1 MRRPAPRQGGTE
13 KSPAAASIMLYLD
26 NAATSFP
33 KPEVVYR
40 ELQDYLRRDGANPGR
55 GGHQWAVRVE
65 KTLDDTRSLLARF
78 FGMDDYRRVIFT
90 LNGTDSL
97 NMAIKGVVRP
107 GDHVVTSLLEHNSV
121 SRPLKQLES
130 DGIISLT
137 QLPFSQEGF
146 IDPDDFRRA
155 LTSRTRLVVLLH
167 ASNVLGTMQPVAEV
181 GGICRRHQ
189 ALFLVDAAQTAGILP
204 IDMQGMQID
213 LLAFPGHKA
222 LFGPPGIG
230 VLLVGHRV
238 QPVPWREGG
247 TGFDSEDPV
256 QPRQLPY
263 LLEGGTPN
271 TLGVAALRAGLGFVT
286 GEGLDRIRGHEQRL
300 LTRLIESLRDN
311 PKIRLYGSLD
321 LSRRVGSLALNREGY
336 TASEV
341 GMILDNAFEIA
352 VRPGLHCAPYLHREL
367 GTAPEGAIRISPG
380 YFNTEEDIERC
391 LSALE
396 QL

>member
-181 GGICRRHQ
+181 GGICRRHE
-189 ALFLVDAAQTAGILP
+189 ALFLVDAAQTAGIVP
-204 IDMQGMQID
+204 IDMQAMQID

-230 VLLVGHRV
+230 VLLVGQRV

>member
-1 MRRPAPRQGGTE
+1 
-13 KSPAAASIMLYLD
+13 MLYLD

-65 KTLDDTRSLLARF
+65 KTLDDTRNLLACF
-78 FGMDDYRRVIFT
+78 FGMDDHRRVIFT

-130 DGIISLT
+130 DGSITLT
-137 QLPFSQEGF
+137 QVPFSPEGF
-146 IDPDDFRRA
+146 VDPDDFRRA

-167 ASNVLGTMQPVAEV
+167 ASNVLGTLQPIADV
-181 GGICRRHQ
+181 GGICRQHD
-189 ALFLVDAAQTAGILP
+189 ALFLVDAAQTAGIVP
-204 IDMQGMQID
+204 IDMQAMQID
-213 LLAFPGHKA
+213 LLALPGHKA

-238 QPVPWREGG
+238 EPVPWREGG

-271 TLGVAALRAGLGFVT
+271 TLGVAALRAGLRFVT

-300 LTRLIESLRDN
+300 LTRLIESLKDN
-311 PKIRLYGSLD
+311 PRIDLYGSLD
-321 LSRRVGSLALNREGY
+321 PSRRVGSLALNREGY

-352 VRPGLHCAPYLHREL
+352 VRPGLHCAPYLHRRL

>member
-1 MRRPAPRQGGTE
+1 M
-13 KSPAAASIMLYLD
+13 IYLD

-33 KPEVVYR
+33 KPEAVYR

-65 KTLDDTRSLLARF
+65 KTLDDTRNLLARF
-78 FGMDDYRRVIFT
+78 FGLDDHRRVIFT

-97 NMAIKGVVRP
+97 NMAIKGVLRP

-121 SRPLKQLES
+121 SRPLRQLES
-130 DGIISLT
+130 DGSIRLT

-146 IDPDDFRRA
+146 VDPDDFRRA

-167 ASNVLGTMQPVAEV
+167 ASNVLGTLQPIAEI
-181 GGICRRHQ
+181 GRICRRHE
-189 ALFLVDAAQTAGILP
+189 ALFLVDAAQTAGIVP
-204 IDMQGMQID
+204 IDMQAMGID

-238 QPVPWREGG
+238 EPLPWREGG
-247 TGFDSEDPV
+247 TGFDSEAPL
-256 QPRQLPY
+256 QPRSLPH

-271 TLGVAALRAGLGFVT
+271 TLGVAGLRAGLRFVT
-286 GEGLDRIRGHEQRL
+286 GEGLDRIRGHERRL
-300 LTRLIESLRDN
+300 LARLTESLRDN
-311 PKIRLYGSLD
+311 PKICLYGSLD
-321 LSRRVGSLALNREGY
+321 THCRVGSLAFNREGY

-341 GMILDNAFEIA
+341 GMILDNSFEIA
-352 VRPGLHCAPYLHREL
+352 VRTGLHCAPYLHREL
-367 GTAPEGAIRISPG
+367 GTAPEGAVRISPG
-380 YFNTEEDIERC
+380 YFNTEDDIDRC

>member
-167 ASNVLGTMQPVAEV
+167 ASNVLGTLQPVAEV
-181 GGICRRHQ
+181 GGICRRHE

-204 IDMQGMQID
+204 IDMQDMQID

-230 VLLVGHRV
+230 VLLVGQRV

>member
-1 MRRPAPRQGGTE
+1 
-13 KSPAAASIMLYLD
+13 MLYLD

-222 LFGPPGIG
+222 MFGPPGTG
-230 VLLVGHRV
+230 VLLVGQRV

-271 TLGVAALRAGLGFVT
+271 TLGVAALRAGLRFVT

>member
-13 KSPAAASIMLYLD
+13 KPPAAASIMLYLD

-146 IDPDDFRRA
+146 IDPEDFRRA

-167 ASNVLGTMQPVAEV
+167 ASNVLGTLQPIAEV

-189 ALFLVDAAQTAGILP
+189 ALFLVDAAQTAGIVP
-204 IDMQGMQID
+204 IDMQDMQID

-230 VLLVGHRV
+230 VLLVGQRV

-367 GTAPEGAIRISPG
+367 GTAPEGAVRISPG
-380 YFNTEEDIERC
+380 YFNTEEDMEHC

>member
-13 KSPAAASIMLYLD
+13 KPPAAASIMLYLD

-222 LFGPPGIG
+222 MFGPPGTG

-271 TLGVAALRAGLGFVT
+271 TLGVAALRAGLRFVT
-286 GEGLDRIRGHEQRL
+286 GEGLDRIRDHEQHL

>member
-40 ELQDYLRRDGANPGR
+40 ELQDYLRREGANPGR

-107 GDHVVTSLLEHNSV
+107 GDHVITSLLEHNSV

-238 QPVPWREGG
+238 HPVPWREGG

>member
-1 MRRPAPRQGGTE
+1 
-13 KSPAAASIMLYLD
+13 MLYLD

-146 IDPDDFRRA
+146 IDPEDFRRA

-167 ASNVLGTMQPVAEV
+167 ASNVLGTMQPIAEV
-181 GGICRRHQ
+181 GGICRRHE

-204 IDMQGMQID
+204 IDMQDMQID

-222 LFGPPGIG
+222 MFGPPGTG
-230 VLLVGHRV
+230 VLLVGQRV

-271 TLGVAALRAGLGFVT
+271 TLGVAALRAGLRFVT

-352 VRPGLHCAPYLHREL
+352 VRPGLHCAPYLHRQL

-380 YFNTEEDIERC
+380 YFNTEEDMERC

>member
-1 MRRPAPRQGGTE
+1 
-13 KSPAAASIMLYLD
+13 MLYLD

-40 ELQDYLRRDGANPGR
+40 ELQDYLRRDGASPGR

-65 KTLDDTRSLLARF
+65 KNLDDTRSLLARF

-130 DGIISLT
+130 DGSITLT

-146 IDPDDFRRA
+146 VDPDDFRRA

-167 ASNVLGTMQPVAEV
+167 ASNVLGTLQPIAEV
-181 GGICRRHQ
+181 GRICRRHE
-189 ALFLVDAAQTAGILP
+189 ALFLVDAAQTAGIVP
-204 IDMQGMQID
+204 IDMQAMQID

-222 LFGPPGIG
+222 LFGPPGMG

-321 LSRRVGSLALNREGY
+321 LSRRVGSLTLNREGY

>member
-13 KSPAAASIMLYLD
+13 KPPAAASIMLYLD

-167 ASNVLGTMQPVAEV
+167 ASNVLGTMQPIAEV

-222 LFGPPGIG
+222 MFGPPGTG
-230 VLLVGHRV
+230 VLLVGQRV

-271 TLGVAALRAGLGFVT
+271 TLGVAALRAGLRFVT
-286 GEGLDRIRGHEQRL
+286 GEGLDRIRDHEQRL

>member
-1 MRRPAPRQGGTE
+1 
-13 KSPAAASIMLYLD
+13 MLYLD

-121 SRPLKQLES
+121 SRPLKRLES

-155 LTSRTRLVVLLH
+155 LTSRTRLVVLVH

>member
-40 ELQDYLRRDGANPGR
+40 ELQDYLRREGANPGR

-181 GGICRRHQ
+181 GGICRRHE

-204 IDMQGMQID
+204 IDMQDMQID

-238 QPVPWREGG
+238 HPVPWREGG

>member
-13 KSPAAASIMLYLD
+13 KPPAAASIMLYLD

-222 LFGPPGIG
+222 MFGPPGTG

-271 TLGVAALRAGLGFVT
+271 TLGVAALRAGLRFVT

>member
-13 KSPAAASIMLYLD
+13 KPPAAASIMLYLD

-230 VLLVGHRV
+230 VLLVGQRV

>member
-13 KSPAAASIMLYLD
+13 KPPAAASIMLYLD

-181 GGICRRHQ
+181 GGICRRHET
-189 ALFLVDAAQTAGILP
+189 LFLVDAAQTAGILP

-222 LFGPPGIG
+222 MFGPPGTG
-230 VLLVGHRV
+230 VLLVGQRV

-271 TLGVAALRAGLGFVT
+271 TLGVAALRAGLRFLT
-286 GEGLDRIRGHEQRL
+286 GEGLDRIRDHEQRL

>member
-146 IDPDDFRRA
+146 IDPEDFRRA

-167 ASNVLGTMQPVAEV
+167 ASNVLGTMQPIAEV

-204 IDMQGMQID
+204 IDMQDMQID

-222 LFGPPGIG
+222 MFGPPGTG
-230 VLLVGHRV
+230 VLLVGQRV

-271 TLGVAALRAGLGFVT
+271 TLGVAALRAGLRFVT

-380 YFNTEEDIERC
+380 YFNTEEDMERC

>member
-1 MRRPAPRQGGTE
+1 
-13 KSPAAASIMLYLD
+13 MLYLD

-181 GGICRRHQ
+181 GGICRRHE

-222 LFGPPGIG
+222 MFGPPGTG

-271 TLGVAALRAGLGFVT
+271 TLGVAALRAGLRFVT

>member
-1 MRRPAPRQGGTE
+1 
-13 KSPAAASIMLYLD
+13 MLYLD

-130 DGIISLT
+130 DGSITLT
-137 QLPFSQEGF
+137 QLAFSQEGF
-146 IDPDDFRRA
+146 VDPDDFRRA

-167 ASNVLGTMQPVAEV
+167 ASNVLGTLQPIAEV
-181 GGICRRHQ
+181 GRICRRHE
-189 ALFLVDAAQTAGILP
+189 ALFLVDAAQTAGIVP
-204 IDMQGMQID
+204 IDMQAMQID

-222 LFGPPGIG
+222 LFGPPGMG
-230 VLLVGHRV
+230 VLLVGQRV
-238 QPVPWREGG
+238 QPAPWREGG

-271 TLGVAALRAGLGFVT
+271 TLGVAALRAGLRFVT

-321 LSRRVGSLALNREGY
+321 LSRRVGSLTLNREGY

-367 GTAPEGAIRISPG
+367 GTAPEGAVRISPG
-380 YFNTEEDIERC
+380 YFNTEEEIERC

>member
-1 MRRPAPRQGGTE
+1 
-13 KSPAAASIMLYLD
+13 MLYLD

-40 ELQDYLRRDGANPGR
+40 ELQDYLRRDGASPGR

-130 DGIISLT
+130 DGSITLT

-146 IDPDDFRRA
+146 VDPDDFRRA

-167 ASNVLGTMQPVAEV
+167 ASNVLGTLQPIAEV
-181 GGICRRHQ
+181 GRICRRHE
-189 ALFLVDAAQTAGILP
+189 ALFLVDAAQTAGIVP
-204 IDMQGMQID
+204 IDMQAMQID

-222 LFGPPGIG
+222 LFGPPGMG
-230 VLLVGHRV
+230 VLLVGQRV

-271 TLGVAALRAGLGFVT
+271 TLGVAALRAGLRFVT

-321 LSRRVGSLALNREGY
+321 LSRRVGSLTLNREGY

-367 GTAPEGAIRISPG
+367 GTAPEGAVRISPG
-380 YFNTEEDIERC
+380 YFNTEEEIERC

>member
-40 ELQDYLRRDGANPGR
+40 ELQDYLRRNGANPGR

-167 ASNVLGTMQPVAEV
+167 ASNVLGTLQPVAEV
-181 GGICRRHQ
+181 GGICRRHE

-204 IDMQGMQID
+204 IDMQDMQID

-230 VLLVGHRV
+230 VLLVGQRV

>member
-13 KSPAAASIMLYLD
+13 KPPAAASIMLYLD

-222 LFGPPGIG
+222 MFGPPGTG

-271 TLGVAALRAGLGFVT
+271 TLGVAALRAGLRFVT
-286 GEGLDRIRGHEQRL
+286 GEGLDRIRDHEQRL

-380 YFNTEEDIERC
+380 YFNTEDDIERC

>member
-146 IDPDDFRRA
+146 IDPEDFRRA

-167 ASNVLGTMQPVAEV
+167 ASNVLGTMQPIAEV
-181 GGICRRHQ
+181 GGICRRHE
-189 ALFLVDAAQTAGILP
+189 ALFLVGCSPDRRHPSHRHARHADRPAG
-204 IDMQGMQID
+204 
-213 LLAFPGHKA
+213 FS
-222 LFGPPGIG
+222 GP
-230 VLLVGHRV
+230 
-238 QPVPWREGG
+238 
-247 TGFDSEDPV
+247 
-256 QPRQLPY
+256 
-263 LLEGGTPN
+263 
-271 TLGVAALRAGLGFVT
+271 
-286 GEGLDRIRGHEQRL
+286 
-300 LTRLIESLRDN
+300 
-311 PKIRLYGSLD
+311 
-321 LSRRVGSLALNREGY
+321 
-336 TASEV
+336 
-341 GMILDNAFEIA
+341 
-352 VRPGLHCAPYLHREL
+352 
-367 GTAPEGAIRISPG
+367 
-380 YFNTEEDIERC
+380 
-391 LSALE
+391 
-396 QL
+396 

>member
-1 MRRPAPRQGGTE
+1 
-13 KSPAAASIMLYLD
+13 MLYLD

-204 IDMQGMQID
+204 IDMQDMQID

-271 TLGVAALRAGLGFVT
+271 TLGVAALRAGLRFVT

-367 GTAPEGAIRISPG
+367 GTAPEGAVRISPG
-380 YFNTEEDIERC
+380 YFNTEEDMERC

>member
-1 MRRPAPRQGGTE
+1 
-13 KSPAAASIMLYLD
+13 MLYLD
-26 NAATSFP
+26 NSATSFP
-33 KPEVVYR
+33 KPKIVYQ
-40 ELQDYLRRDGANPGR
+40 ELGKYLRNNGANPGR
-55 GGHQWAVRVE
+55 GGYQWAVGVE
-65 KTLDDTRSLLARF
+65 KTMDDTRNQLARF
-78 FGMDDYRRVIFT
+78 FGMEDHRRVIFT

-130 DGIISLT
+130 NGSITLT
-137 QLPFSQEGF
+137 QLPFSREGF
-146 IDPDDFRRA
+146 VDPDDFRRA

-167 ASNVLGTMQPVAEV
+167 ASNVLGTLQPIADV
-181 GGICRRHQ
+181 GKICRQHK

-204 IDMQGMQID
+204 IDMRDMQID

-230 VLLVGHRV
+230 VLIVGDRV
-238 QPVPWREGG
+238 QLLPWREGG
-247 TGFDSEDPV
+247 TGFDSEDPL
-256 QPRQLPY
+256 QPRRLPH

-271 TLGVAALRAGLGFVT
+271 TLGVAALSAGLRFVN
-286 GEGLDRIRGHEQRL
+286 GEGLDKIRDHEKRL
-300 LTRLIESLRDN
+300 LTRLIDSLRDN
-311 PKIRLYGSLD
+311 PNIRLYGSLNPN
-321 LSRRVGSLALNREGY
+321 RRVGSLALNREGY

-341 GMILDNAFEIA
+341 GMILDNSFKIA
-352 VRPGLHCAPYLHREL
+352 VRTGLHCSPYLHRQL
-367 GTAPEGAIRISPG
+367 GTLPEGTVRISPG
-380 YFNTEEDIERC
+380 YFNTEEDIDRC

>member
-181 GGICRRHQ
+181 GGICRRHE

-222 LFGPPGIG
+222 MFGPPGTG

-271 TLGVAALRAGLGFVT
+271 TLGVAALRAGLRFVT

>member
-1 MRRPAPRQGGTE
+1 
-13 KSPAAASIMLYLD
+13 MLYLD

-181 GGICRRHQ
+181 GGICRRHE

-222 LFGPPGIG
+222 MFGPPGTG
-230 VLLVGHRV
+230 VLLVGQRV

-271 TLGVAALRAGLGFVT
+271 TLGVAALRAGLRFVT

>member
-181 GGICRRHQ
+181 GGICRRHE

-222 LFGPPGIG
+222 MFGPPGTG

-271 TLGVAALRAGLGFVT
+271 TLGVAALRAGLRFVT

-380 YFNTEEDIERC
+380 YFNTEDDIERC

>member
-1 MRRPAPRQGGTE
+1 MRWPAPRQGGTE

-167 ASNVLGTMQPVAEV
+167 ASNVLGTMQPIAEV

-222 LFGPPGIG
+222 MFGPPGTG

-352 VRPGLHCAPYLHREL
+352 VRPGLHCAPYLHRQL